1 MSKNILGLDLGTNSI
16 GWALIEIDHEN
27 KIVKILGIGSRILTM
42 DAAEIAKFESGA
54 KTESGAAKR
63 TTQRSPRKLNERFL
77 LRRDRLHCVLNLLNS
92 LPEHYKLSI
101 EFENEKGKRS
111 GKFKKGSEEKLAY
124 YKNDNGKYQ
133 FLFMDAYFQMEN
145 DFRKLYPE
153 LFYKRKNSNE
163 TRIPFD
169 WTLYFLRHKAVT
181 DKDFELTKEQLAW
194 ITLSFNQKRGYEKV
208 IGQDEKVQKDGEL
221 SDSFIGKV
229 KEVSKI
235 DNEDAYQITLVD
247 NNNEDIELFK
257 YKEESKILITEIG
270 DLKEVEIVSKYDDE
284 GTIDSKKTEYI
295 INEVRE
301 FFINDVRNT
310 GRKMKENFIFEVEL
324 ETGWIKEQQS
334 KFTPKWKDTTRDFII
349 RTKYD
354 ENGIRIPKGAD
365 KGRNINIPKEED
377 WTLMK
382 LKTETSLTSFNTKNN
397 TKGVASFVYYNL
409 LQNPKQ
415 KIKADLITVIERD
428 YYREELDKIYKN
440 QEKFHPE
447 LRNRNLYEQAVQLLY
462 PNNISHQKTIKE
474 LDFNHLI
481 KEDILLY
488 QRDLKSKK
496 SLIANCVYEK
506 ENYERTDEK
515 SGNKYKNPLKV
526 IHKANPIYQ
535 EFRLWQ
541 FIKRLKIIK
550 KSETINEEIK
560 INLDVTSQLL
570 TNKVKEE
577 LYAFLND
584 KESVTEKDILS
595 FLNKKYKDLNIS
607 SENYKWNFASEKEPC
622 NPTRYN
628 FILRTKRIKGFNYK
642 TFLTPENEYSLWHF
656 FYSVKKKEEF
666 NKGLSNIL
674 SRLLDKSGLSKEFH
688 AELTKNFSSFAGY
701 TNDYGT
707 YSEKAIKKML
717 PFLRLGQYW
726 NEKDVENIL
735 SKANQEVKQKVL
747 DKEEIHGE
755 LKDFQGLWV
764 SSACYLVYG
773 RYSEVGEIQFWQ
785 SPYDIENYLKNE
797 FKQHSLNNPTVEKI
811 LVETLHVVKD
821 IWKYYGEEIGTDED
835 GRVIYAKLF
844 DRIHIELGR
853 EMKKNNKQKEKD
865 DKQNKENRKANERIV
880 ELLKELKKTN
890 PTLQEKSP
898 FQQEKLRILEESLLS
913 SIEYDKDTT
922 EYQLANGKITKK
934 DIKEVTTKELSK
946 IRRSDFERYKLWLDQ
961 RYQSPYTGKFIK
973 LSDLFDRKKYEIE
986 HIFPQERVTLNALY
1000 NKIIC
1005 ETEINKEKKASTGYG
1020 FILNAKSKK
1029 VFCSAHD
1036 SDTEIIDIKDY
1047 EDLVN
1052 NNFSGRKREILLSK
1066 EIPEEFTNSQLN
1078 NSQYIS
1084 KMAMKLL
1091 SNIVREKDEKTFRS
1105 KNVLATNGTITS
1117 TLKRHWQLND
1127 AWNEIISPRFK
1138 RLNELTNTNLFGDYR
1153 EINGHKV
1160 FINSVPE
1167 ETSKNFDLK
1176 RIDHRHHALDAL
1188 IIALTTENHVQYL
1201 NNISSQEKNDEE
1213 KLKTRKGIKFQLTN
1227 SRKGFNDEKEWYF
1240 LPPAQIKT
1248 KEGIDKF
1255 EYQYK
1260 DTKSRIFKD
1269 IAKMALEKTVAS
1281 FKQKNR
1287 VIRQRWNKYL
1297 KSEDGKLNT
1306 IKQEGLKEIVNYN
1319 IRKRLHEDTFYGK
1332 VKLSHK
1338 TISVSMEKA
1347 LVESFAFVDTEIN
1360 KEIDNL
1366 SNIENRSQQEII
1378 KLLGDKY
1385 PKVMVYEKYVAT
1397 RFGNNL
1403 ESFASIPSDKIIK
1416 TIESITDTGIQ
1427 KILKKHLHKYDT
1439 VSMKIVEVTEYVNYI
1454 VDDVQ
1459 RTVIKDLLKNNTTI
1473 EYITIE
1479 KKDIKETEV
1488 FISSL
1493 GEGYDRKGVKQN
1505 PQLAFSYDGV
1515 KELNKNIIEL
1525 NDGKFH
1531 HPIYK
1536 VRTSDAMGTK
1546 FPVSEEG
1553 QKSTKFVVTA
1563 AGSNS
1568 FCGFYKSGTERKFY
1582 IPTLRESV
1590 ESLKQGLEPCPI
1602 VHPEDS
1608 KFELMFV
1615 LHPSDL
1621 VYVPT
1626 EEEIENSN
1634 LVDFKNLDKQQ
1645 FERIYKFT
1653 DGSGNTMNFV
1663 PTNLASPIIDVK
1675 AEEHKKIIDNLLFW
1689 EEVNETKKGIVK
1701 KTKPLFN
1708 EVGLGSENKTKSQNT
1723 FDREQIKSICWKLKV
1738 DRLGNI
1744 SKA

>member
-1 MSKNILGLDLGTNSI
+1 MVKNILGLDLGTNSI
-16 GWALIEIDHEN
+16 GWALIETDHEN
-27 KIVKILGIGSRILTM
+27 KIVKILGLGSRILTM
-42 DAAEIAKFESGA
+42 DAAEISKFESGA
-54 KTESGAAKR
+54 KTESGASKR
-63 TTQRSPRKLNERFL
+63 TTLRSPRKLNERYL

-111 GKFKKGSEEKLAY
+111 GKFKKGAEEKLAY
-124 YKNDNGKYQ
+124 YKDDNGKFH
-133 FLFMDAYFQMEN
+133 FLFKEAYHQMES
-145 DFRKLYPE
+145 DFRKKYPE
-153 LFYKRKNSNE
+153 MFYQKRNGNQTK
-163 TRIPFD
+163 IPYD
-169 WTLYFLRHKAVT
+169 WTLYYLRHKAVI

-221 SDSFIGKV
+221 TDSFVGKV
-229 KEVSKI
+229 QSINKI
-235 DNEDAYQITLVD
+235 ENDDAYEIILVD
-247 NNNEDIELFK
+247 NNNEAIELFK
-257 YKEESKILITEIG
+257 YKEETKIPITEIG

-284 GTIDSKKTEYI
+284 GTIDTKKTEYI

-301 FFINDVRNT
+301 FSIIDVRNT
-310 GRKMKENFIFEVEL
+310 GRKIKENFIFEVEL

-334 KFTPKWKDTTRDFII
+334 KFTPKWKDTKRDFII
-349 RTKYD
+349 KTKYD
-354 ENGIRIPKGAD
+354 ENGNRILKGAD

-428 YYREELDKIYKN
+428 YYRDELDIIYKN
-440 QEKFHPE
+440 QEQFHPE
-447 LRNRNLYEQAVQLLY
+447 LKNRNLYEQAIQLLY
-462 PNNISHQKTIKE
+462 PNNSSHQKTIKE

-481 KEDILLY
+481 KEDVLLY

-496 SLIANCVYEK
+496 SLIADCVYEK

-515 SGNKYKNPLKV
+515 TGKKYKNPLKAV
-526 IHKANPIYQ
+526 HKANPLYQ

-550 KSETINEEIK
+550 KEDIVNDEIK

-570 TNKVKEE
+570 TNTLKEE
-577 LYAFLND
+577 LYDFLND
-584 KESVTEKDILS
+584 KESATEKDILG
-595 FLNKKYKDLNIS
+595 FLNKKHKDLDIN
-607 SENYKWNFASEKEPC
+607 SESHKWNFASEKEPC

-628 FILRTKRIKGFNYK
+628 FILRTKRIKGFDYK

-656 FYSVKKKEEF
+656 FYSVKKKDEF
-666 NKGLSNIL
+666 TKGLSNII
-674 SRLLDKSGLSKEFH
+674 SRLLDKSGLSNDYH
-688 AELTKNFSSFAGY
+688 ADLVKNFSSFGGY

-717 PFLRLGQYW
+717 PFLRLGKYW

-747 DKEEIHGE
+747 DKEEINGE

-773 RYSEVGEIQFWQ
+773 RYSEVGEVQFWQ

-797 FKQHSLNNPTVEKI
+797 FRQHSLNNPIVEKI

-821 IWKYYGEEIGTDED
+821 IWKYYGEEVGKDEE
-835 GRVIYAKLF
+835 GRIIYNKLF

-865 DKQNKENRKANERIV
+865 DKNNKENRKANERIV
-880 ELLKELKKTN
+880 ELLRELKRTN
-890 PTLQEKSP
+890 ASLQEKSP

-913 SIEYDKDTT
+913 SIEYDKDST
-922 EYQLANGKITKK
+922 EYELSNGKITKK
-934 DIKEVTTKELSK
+934 EIKEITTKEFSK
-946 IRRSDFERYKLWLDQ
+946 INRSDFERYKLWLDQ
-961 RYQSPYTGKFIK
+961 RYQSPYTGQFIK

-986 HIFPQERVTLNALY
+986 HIFPQERITLNALY
-1000 NKIIC
+1000 NKVIC

-1020 FILNAKSKK
+1020 FIANAKSKK
-1029 VFCSAHD
+1029 VFCSAHNAQVEILAV
-1036 SDTEIIDIKDY
+1036 DTY
-1047 EDLVN
+1047 EELVKS
-1052 NNFSGRKREILLSK
+1052 NFSGRKRDILLSK

-1091 SNIVREKDEKTFRS
+1091 SNIVREKDEDTFRS

-1138 RLNELTNTNLFGDYR
+1138 RLNELTNSNLFGDYR

-1160 FINSVPE
+1160 FINTVPE
-1167 ETSKNFDLK
+1167 ESNKNFDPK

-1248 KEGIDKF
+1248 KDGIDEF
-1255 EYQYK
+1255 EYQFGEV
-1260 DTKSRIFKD
+1260 KSRVFKE
-1269 IAKMALEKTVAS
+1269 IAQNALENIIAS

-1297 KSEDGKLNT
+1297 KSEDGKSN
-1306 IKQEGLKEIVNYN
+1306 IVPQDGLKEVVNYN
-1319 IRKRLHEDTFYGK
+1319 VRKRLHEDTFYGK
-1332 VKLSHK
+1332 VKLQNK
-1338 TISVSMEKA
+1338 ITTVSLEKA
-1347 LVESFAFVDTEIN
+1347 LIEKYDLIDNELT
-1360 KEIDNL
+1360 KEIEGL
-1366 SNIENRSQQEII
+1366 KNIDGKSLKEII
-1378 KLLGDKY
+1378 ELLGSRH
-1385 PKVMVYEKYVAT
+1385 PKVAVYEKFVAT
-1397 RFGNNL
+1397 RFGNDL
-1403 ESFASIPSDKIIK
+1403 ESFASVPSDKIIK
-1416 TIESITDTGIQ
+1416 FIQSITDTGIQ
-1427 KILKKHLHKYDT
+1427 KILENHLNNYK
-1439 VSMKIVEVTEYVNYI
+1439 EVVDGKPKFNTE
-1454 VDDVQ
+1454 
-1459 RTVIKDLLKNNTTI
+1459 
-1473 EYITIE
+1473 
-1479 KKDIKETEV
+1479 
-1488 FISSL
+1488 S
-1493 GEGYDRKGVKQN
+1493 
-1505 PQLAFSYDGV
+1505 AFSSDGV
-1515 KELNKNIIEL
+1515 KELNKNIVEL
-1525 NDGKFH
+1525 NNGKFH

-1546 FPVSEEG
+1546 FSVSEEE

-1563 AGSNS
+1563 AGSNI
-1568 FCGFYKSGTERKFY
+1568 FCGFYQKDSERKFY

-1590 ESLKQGLEPCPI
+1590 ESLKQGFEPCP
-1602 VHPEDS
+1602 VTHPEDS
-1608 KFELMFV
+1608 DFKLLFV
-1615 LHPSDL
+1615 LNPSDL

-1626 EEEIENSN
+1626 DEEKENPKLIDFNN
-1634 LVDFKNLDKQQ
+1634 LKKEQIG
-1645 FERIYKFT
+1645 RIYKFT
-1653 DGSGNTMNFV
+1653 DGSGTTMNFV
-1663 PTNLASPIIDVK
+1663 PVNIAS
-1675 AEEHKKIIDNLLFW
+1675 LLFIMSNK
-1689 EEVNETKKGIVK
+1689 EQEKVEIKLSIQNE
-1701 KTKPLFN
+1701 L
-1708 EVGLGSENKTKSQNT
+1708 GLGSPQSKNQNT
-1723 FDREQIKSICWKLKV
+1723 LDGVQVKSICWKLKM
-1738 DRLGNI
+1738 DRLGNF